1 MISAITPPR
10 GIRQAPAPPP
20 EGTDQVGPAGAQ
32 PAGAQPAGA
41 PAAGGPRLPGF
52 GQSVGFLLSQLGY
65 VVARQFRTVMAEVQ
79 LEPRQYA
86 LMRAIEAHEGQS
98 QNFLVELLRIPASS
112 MVSLID
118 HLEGRGLVERRVHQ
132 SDRRSR
138 TVHVTET
145 GSALLARA
153 TGMAMALE
161 QRICA
166 GLTPDERLSVI
177 ERLQHVARNLDV
189 IEGVHPDLALGHDAP
204 TWTEEEGMGAS

>member
-1 MISAITPPR
+1 MLSDITPARASHHAAEVTAEADPAEAP
-10 GIRQAPAPPP
+10 QAA
-20 EGTDQVGPAGAQ
+20 DARV
-32 PAGAQPAGA
+32 
-41 PAAGGPRLPGF
+41 PGF

-79 LEPRQYA
+79 LEPRQFA

-112 MVSLID
+112 MVALID
-118 HLEGRGLVERRVHQ
+118 HLEGRGLVERRVHP
-132 SDRRSR
+132 SDRRAR
-138 TVHVTET
+138 TVHVTRAGRT
-145 GSALLARA
+145 LLTKA

-166 GLTPDERLSVI
+166 GLAPDERLSVI

-189 IEGVHPDLALGHDAP
+189 IEGVHPDIALGHDAP
-204 TWTEEEGMGAS
+204 NWTEEEEMGAS